1 MLPFEPTAAHV
12 LLVVAAFVAAGL
24 CKGVLGFGIP
34 LVSVPILTGVMHP
47 ATTISVLAVPIVV
60 ANVWQSIEGGYT
72 KGVLRRFWP
81 AAVAIVVGSI
91 IGAQFLTEVDPAATQ
106 FLIGVVVI
114 VFSASQFKTIII
126 PHPEDGEAWLTP
138 VVGFASGVLG
148 GITTFFGPL
157 MILYLVALR
166 LTKNEFVA
174 TMALLYLIGVLPLFA
189 VLAWKGVLGAGELA
203 TSAAGTVIV
212 LSAMAVGRWLRDRVS
227 QELFRK
233 ALLLVLIVMGL
244 NMIRRALM

>member
-1 MLPFEPTAAHV
+1 MLPFEPTFAQV
-12 LLVVAAFVAAGL
+12 LLVVAAFAAAGL

-60 ANVWQSIEGGYT
+60 ANVWQSVEGSYS

-81 AAVAIVVGSI
+81 AVLAIVAGSL
-91 IGAQFLTEVDPAATQ
+91 IGAQFLTEIDPAATQ
-106 FLIGVVVI
+106 FLIGVIVVA
-114 VFSASQFKTIII
+114 FSASQLRTFVI
-126 PHPEDGEAWLTP
+126 PPPGDREAWLTP
-138 VVGFASGVLG
+138 VVGFAAGVLG

-174 TMALLYLIGVLPLFA
+174 TIALLYLVGAIPLFA
-189 VLAWKGVLGAGELA
+189 VLAWKGVMGVGELA
-203 TSAAGTVIV
+203 TSVVGTLII
-212 LSAMAVGRWLRDRVS
+212 LTAMAVGRWLRERIS
-227 QELFRK
+227 QDLFRK
-233 ALLLVLIVMGL
+233 ALLLALIVMGL
-244 NMIRRALM
+244 NMIRRAFL